1 MVAPALTGLTNEEE
15 LYWLALRM
23 VPGLGTRRIGLLLE
37 RLRTPQAI
45 FRASASE
52 LEAAGLSGAVARS
65 IASACSFDEAAGQQ
79 QKAREA
85 GAQVV
90 TLSDAHYPEALRKIF
105 DPPPV
110 LFARGRL

>member
-1 MVAPALTGLTNEEE
+1 MTPTLSNEEE

-52 LEAAGLSGAVARS
+52 LEAGTPSSTVGFRKFPLS
-65 IASACSFDEAAGQQ
+65 
-79 QKAREA
+79 
-85 GAQVV
+85 
-90 TLSDAHYPEALRKIF
+90 
-105 DPPPV
+105 
-110 LFARGRL
+110 